1 MFDCPERGFL
11 LLTAAFEH
19 ADAGEVDAMLADA
32 TQAFEIGE
40 RFGDANI
47 AAIALVLQG
56 RARLAR
62 GEIKAGLAMLD
73 EAMVSVTNDEL
84 LPALTGLAYCN
95 VIESCREVYDLRRS
109 QQWTAALSRW
119 CDDQPD
125 LVPYTGQCLV
135 HRSEILQ
142 LRGDWPRAL
151 DEASR
156 ACEQLAGR
164 PAIGNAYYQLAEMH
178 RLRGEFTEA
187 EEAYR
192 RAADFGR
199 EPQPGLALLRLAE
212 GRLNVATAAITR
224 VLKEASD
231 RLSRCRVLPAYV
243 EIMLAAHEVGAAR
256 SAADELFMIA
266 QALDAPFLRA
276 SAAQALGAV
285 SLAEGD
291 PSGALS
297 PLRRALSIFGN
308 LDAAYESARVRVLVG
323 QACRALDDG
332 DSAEIEFD
340 TACQVLQH
348 LDAKPDVER
357 LQKLINS
364 SALGYPKGLT
374 AREVQVLNLV
384 ARGQTNREISSTL
397 MISEHTV
404 ARHLQNIFSKLGV
417 SSRTA
422 ATAFAL
428 EHSLI

>member
-1 MFDCPERGFL
+1 
-11 LLTAAFEH
+11 
-19 ADAGEVDAMLADA
+19 
-32 TQAFEIGE
+32 
-40 RFGDANI
+40 
-47 AAIALVLQG
+47 
-56 RARLAR
+56 
-62 GEIKAGLAMLD
+62 
-73 EAMVSVTNDEL
+73 
-84 LPALTGLAYCN
+84 
-95 VIESCREVYDLRRS
+95 
-109 QQWTAALSRW
+109 
-119 CDDQPD
+119 
-125 LVPYTGQCLV
+125 
-135 HRSEILQ
+135 
-142 LRGDWPRAL
+142 
-151 DEASR
+151 
-156 ACEQLAGR
+156 
-164 PAIGNAYYQLAEMH
+164 
-178 RLRGEFTEA
+178 
-187 EEAYR
+187 
-192 RAADFGR
+192 
-199 EPQPGLALLRLAE
+199 
-212 GRLNVATAAITR
+212 
-224 VLKEASD
+224 
-231 RLSRCRVLPAYV
+231 
-243 EIMLAAHEVGAAR
+243 
-256 SAADELFMIA
+256 MIA
-266 QALDAPFLRA
+266 EALDAPFLRA

-291 PSGALS
+291 PAGALS

-340 TACQVLQH
+340 TARQVFQH